1 MRAIFQKNQA
11 LRRIAYFF
19 PIQLF
24 LVVLKKNQVLI
35 LFWALMFGFIT
46 RALAAKFGVPFLFLA
61 PEYLGH
67 TSFWSYFLIG
77 FACGGFIMA
86 YNISVYILN
95 AFRFPFLATLASP
108 FFKFCLN
115 NSIIPVAFFLTYL
128 YCIYRFLVQDDEA
141 TSWVIFKDISGFVV
155 GNVIFIIIALVYF
168 RRFNKDIFKM
178 YGLTADAAPDHL
190 SPKSKKMQRV
200 VMKHNLEWKVL
211 NPGRRES
218 RDWHVETYLGSFT
231 RISLAR
237 GYEHYEKDMLIRVF
251 KQNHFNAAVFGILS
265 IVSLL
270 VLGWCRDIP
279 LFEIPAGASI
289 FLLFTTFLMLTSA
302 MHTWLRGWST
312 SAAILLLIILNF
324 IYFIGPFNSS
334 NNAYGLNY
342 KGEKAEY
349 SNRVLY
355 AMDAQKD
362 LRKQDIE
369 HTITILEK
377 WKANNI
383 QHSEATGEKPKMV
396 LINTSGGGL
405 RSSMWTFYSLQYTDS
420 LLQGELLRHTQL
432 ITGSSGGMIG
442 AAYLRE
448 LYLQYKL
455 SKRQSIY
462 GDSLLGN
469 ISRDILN
476 PVAFSIATNDL
487 FFRFQHVTEGDHTY
501 IKDRGYVFE
510 SQLNENTHYVLDK
523 RLKDYREP
531 EADATIP
538 MMVLCPTIVNDGR
551 KLVIA
556 AQPVSYL
563 TQNAIKGNMYVHPL
577 QENVEFSR
585 MFEKQGAENLK
596 FTSAL
601 RMNATFPYI
610 TPIVSLPSEPEME
623 VMDAGMRDN
632 YGLETSLK
640 FIYIFKEW
648 IKENTSGV
656 IILQIRDRHK
666 AFPMEEN
673 TMKTITGTLSRPL
686 GSFYGNW
693 FQVQDFEQNQ
703 ALQYA
708 SEWFDGKIDVI
719 DFELRNEKPDNIS
732 LSWHLTNREKNKIRA
747 SLLLPEN
754 QQSIQ
759 RLKELIM
766 GKPAQVKPNLLNGE
780 KELHQD

>member
-1 MRAIFQKNQA
+1 MRAIFIKNQS

-19 PIQLF
+19 PIQLL

-35 LFWALMFGFIT
+35 LFWALLFGFVT
-46 RALAAKFGVPFLFLA
+46 RGLAAKFGVPFLFLN

-67 TSFWSYFLIG
+67 TSFWSYFLTG

-86 YNISVYILN
+86 FNISIYILN
-95 AFRFPFLATLASP
+95 AFRFPFLATLANP

-115 NSIIPVAFFLTYL
+115 NCILPLAFFFTYL
-128 YCIYRFLVQDDEA
+128 YSIYQFLVKDDQA
-141 TSWVIFKDISGFVV
+141 NNGVIFQDISGFVA
-155 GNVIFIIIALVYF
+155 GNIAFIVIALIYF
-168 RRFNKDIFKM
+168 RKFNKDIFKM
-178 YGLTADAAPDHL
+178 YGLKDTAVHHTAP
-190 SPKSKKMQRV
+190 KTRKTQRV
-200 VMKHNLEWKVL
+200 VMKKNLEWNVL
-211 NPGRRES
+211 NPTKRES
-218 RDWHVETYLGSFT
+218 RDWHVETYLSSFS

-237 GYEHYEKDMLIRVF
+237 GYEHYEKDMLLRVF

-279 LFEIPAGASI
+279 VFEIPAGASI

-302 MHTWLRGWST
+302 MHTVLRGWST
-312 SAAILLLIILNF
+312 TAALLLLVVLNF

-342 KGEKAEY
+342 NGEKAEY

-355 AMDAQKD
+355 AMDAQKE
-362 LRKQDIE
+362 LRAQDIA
-369 HTITILEK
+369 HTISILEK
-377 WKANNI
+377 WKLNNTK
-383 QHSEATGEKPKMV
+383 HSIATGEKPKMV

-420 LLQGELLRHTQL
+420 LLGGELLKHTQL
-432 ITGSSGGMIG
+432 ISGSSGGMIG

-448 LYLQYKL
+448 LYLQDKL
-455 SKRQSIY
+455 SKRTSIY

-510 SQLNENTHYVLDK
+510 SKLNENTHNVLNK
-523 RLKDYREP
+523 RLKDYTEP
-531 EADATIP
+531 ESNAVIP
-538 MMVLCPTIVNDGR
+538 MLVLAPTIVNDGR
-551 KLVIA
+551 KLLIS
-556 AQPVSYL
+556 AQPISYL

-585 MFEKQGAENLK
+585 FFEKQGAGNLK

-610 TPIVSLPSEPEME
+610 TPIVALPSEPEME

-632 YGLETSLK
+632 YGVETSLK
-640 FIYIFKEW
+640 FLFTFKEW
-648 IKENTSGV
+648 IKQNTSGV

-666 AFPMEEN
+666 AFPMEKSA
-673 TMKTITGTLSRPL
+673 MKTITGTLSKPL

-693 FQVQDFEQNQ
+693 FQIQDFEQNQ

-708 SEWFDGKIDVI
+708 SAWFDGKIDVI

-732 LSWHLTNREKNKIRA
+732 LSWHLTNKEKNRIRA

-754 QQSIQ
+754 QESIH
-759 RLKELIM
+759 RLKELLI
-766 GKPAQVKPNLLNGE
+766 GKPAAVSPDFLNAG
-780 KELHQD
+780 KDFHGN